1 MGVGKK
7 SVPSEVV
14 LKPKMVFWISV
25 MFLLSVSPAA
35 KSDGKENGKTPKN
48 TQADEGDLKV
58 ASKTPAMTFPNQGG
72 LLRRGCS
79 KERNDLS
86 CKQSD

>member
-7 SVPSEVV
+7 CAAVGGAEV

-48 TQADEGDLKV
+48 TSRRGDLKV
-58 ASKTPAMTFPNQGG
+58 ASKNPDDDLPKSR
-72 LLRRGCS
+72 RRGCS